1 MFRVPYMRI
10 FLGLVLLP
18 VVLLSSGHAAT
29 SKSKSDSAKKPA
41 TAAKRKSTSG
51 KSSSKKTTSKATPTP
66 TPEAESKPT
75 EGAEAA
81 EATDGKPSETPDSPK
96 PAESKESTEASEST
110 QPTKPADDTTPAPT
124 SPEPEKPAAAA
135 DSTPPPPPAPPKTAA
150 SPEPKVSTPK
160 STGGAQRQGEWTL
173 YRLDGR
179 DYVTMDNVAEF
190 YGLGSMQRTSAKGYT
205 CGAGQRRFRCEINS
219 KEFFINDL
227 KFILSYPVLEHL
239 GEACISRMDLTKLI
253 EPVMRPS
260 RIKGAEVVKTV
271 VLDAGHGGHDNGAW
285 SPYGHEKQFTLDV
298 VYRAKK
304 LLEMQGYRVVL
315 TRSSD
320 TFIPLYD
327 RARIANRHD
336 NAIFISV
343 HFNSGG
349 AGTGLETYTLAP
361 RGVPS
366 MMADGPSV
374 NDLVQSPGNV
384 NDPQNTALATATH
397 AAQVVRTKLYDRGIK
412 RARFVVLRETTIPAV
427 LLEGGFLSNS
437 YDAKIIAMPEYRQ
450 QMATSIVTA
459 VNNYRR
465 AVGGSGPE
473 VAGQPGTAPQVRLNG
488 TPSTPSTN

>member
-1 MFRVPYMRI
+1 MFRLPYMRI
-10 FLGLVLLP
+10 ILGLFLLPLVLL
-18 VVLLSSGHAAT
+18 VSSHAAT
-29 SKSKSDSAKKPA
+29 SKSKSDSARKPA
-41 TAAKRKSTSG
+41 TSTKKKSTSKKG
-51 KSSSKKTTSKATPTP
+51 TSTKSGAKSETSEEATPAP
-66 TPEAESKPT
+66 AAESKPGEQT
-75 EGAEAA
+75 ETA
-81 EATDGKPSETPDSPK
+81 
-96 PAESKESTEASEST
+96 ESTE
-110 QPTKPADDTTPAPT
+110 PTKPADSATSPGTEKPATHEATPTPPKSTPAPET
-124 SPEPEKPAAAA
+124 KALAPKPA
-135 DSTPPPPPAPPKTAA
+135 SGP
-150 SPEPKVSTPK
+150 
-160 STGGAQRQGEWTL
+160 QRQGEWTL
-173 YRLDGR
+173 YRLESR
-179 DYVTMDNVAEF
+179 DYVTMENVAEF
-190 YGLGSMQRTSAKGYT
+190 YSLGSVQQISEKGFS
-205 CGAGQRRFRCEINS
+205 CGLGQRRFRCEINS

-227 KFILSYPVLEHL
+227 KFILSYPILENL
-239 GEACISRMDLTKLI
+239 GQPCVSRMDLTKLI

-260 RIKGAEVVKTV
+260 RIKGAEIVKTV

-304 LLEMQGYRVVL
+304 LLEIQGYRVVL

-327 RARIANRHD
+327 RARIANAQD
-336 NAIFISV
+336 NAVFISV

-374 NDLVQSPGNV
+374 SDLVQSAGNV
-384 NDPQNTALATATH
+384 NDPQNMALATATH

-427 LLEGGFLSNS
+427 LLEGGFLSNT

-450 QMATSIVTA
+450 QMAASIVTA

-465 AVGGSGPE
+465 AVGGMGSA
-473 VAGQPGTAPQVRLNG
+473 VAGSTPQVRLNEA
-488 TPSTPSTN
+488 TPSPGTN

>member
-18 VVLLSSGHAAT
+18 VVLLSSSHAAT
-29 SKSKSDSAKKPA
+29 SKSKSDPAKKSA
-41 TAAKRKSTSG
+41 TTKRKSSSG
-51 KSSSKKTTSKATPTP
+51 KSSKSKTTPKATPTP
-66 TPEAESKPT
+66 APVPET
-75 EGAEAA
+75 
-81 EATDGKPSETPDSPK
+81 KPSEDTDATEPTDSTK
-96 PAESKESTEASEST
+96 PAESTDSTKPAESTES
-110 QPTKPADDTTPAPT
+110 TKPADSTPAP
-124 SPEPEKPAAAA
+124 SAEAEKPADAAE
-135 DSTPPPPPAPPKTAA
+135 STPPPPPTPPKSSST
-150 SPEPKVSTPK
+150 PEPKPAASKP
-160 STGGAQRQGEWTL
+160 TGPQRQGEWTL
-173 YRLDGR
+173 YRLEGR
-179 DYVTMDNVAEF
+179 DYVTMENVAEF
-190 YGLGSMQRTSAKGYT
+190 YGLGAMQRTSEKGYT

-227 KFILSYPVLEHL
+227 KFILSYPILEHL
-239 GEACISRMDLTKLI
+239 GQACVSRMDLTKLI

-285 SPYGHEKQFTLDV
+285 SPYGYEKQFTLDV
-298 VYRAKK
+298 VYRTKK
-304 LLEMQGYRVVL
+304 LLEAQGYRVVL

-327 RARIANRHD
+327 RSRIANRYD

-374 NDLVQSPGNV
+374 SDLVQSPGNV
-384 NDPQNTALATATH
+384 NDAQNTALATAAH

-437 YDAKIIAMPEYRQ
+437 YDAKIISMPEYRQ
-450 QMATSIVTA
+450 QMAASIVTA

-465 AVGGSGPE
+465 AVGGTSPA
-473 VAGQPGTAPQVRLNG
+473 VAQQPGTAPQVRLNG
-488 TPSTPSTN
+488 TPSSPSAN

>member
-1 MFRVPYMRI
+1 MRI
-10 FLGLVLLP
+10 ILGFVLLP
-18 VVLLSSGHAAT
+18 VVMLASGYAAT
-29 SKSKSDSAKKPA
+29 SKSKSESAKKPA
-41 TAAKRKSTSG
+41 ASAKRKGTST
-51 KSSSKKTTSKATPTP
+51 KSSSKTKPESKATPAP
-66 TPEAESKPT
+66 ESKP
-75 EGAEAA
+75 
-81 EATDGKPSETPDSPK
+81 EATDSS
-96 PAESKESTEASEST
+96 
-110 QPTKPADDTTPAPT
+110 KPADSADSTESTTAPQPEKPPTTEAAPPPPKSTPVPSPSAPT
-124 SPEPEKPAAAA
+124 S
-135 DSTPPPPPAPPKTAA
+135 TAA
-150 SPEPKVSTPK
+150 S
-160 STGGAQRQGEWTL
+160 QRQGEWTL

-179 DYVTMDNVAEF
+179 DYVTMENVADF
-190 YGLGSMQRTSAKGYT
+190 YGLGSLQHTPPNSFS
-205 CGAGQRRFRCEINS
+205 CGLGQRRFRCDLNS

-227 KFILSYPVLEHL
+227 KFILSYPIVENL
-239 GEACISRMDLTKLI
+239 GSPCISRMDLTKLI

-260 RIKGAEVVKTV
+260 RIKGAEIIKTV

-298 VYRAKK
+298 VYRAQK
-304 LLEMQGYRVVL
+304 LLEIQGYRVVL
-315 TRSSD
+315 TRTSD

-327 RARIANRHD
+327 RARVANHCD

-374 NDLVQSPGNV
+374 NDLVPNPGNI
-384 NDPQNTALATATH
+384 NDAQNMALATATH

-450 QMATSIVTA
+450 QMAASIVTA

-465 AVGGSGPE
+465 AVSGTSPA
-473 VAGQPGTAPQVRLNG
+473 VAQQPGTDPQVRLNG
-488 TPSTPSTN
+488 TPSTPTAN

>member
-1 MFRVPYMRI
+1 MFRLPYIMRI

-18 VVLLSSGHAAT
+18 FVLLVSSHAAT
-29 SKSKSDSAKKPA
+29 GKSKSDSARKPA
-41 TAAKRKSTSG
+41 TSAKKKSTSKKG
-51 KSSSKKTTSKATPTP
+51 TSAKSGTKSKTSDEATPAPATESKPGEPTETADSTEPTEPADSSTSPGTKEPASPDTTPTP
-66 TPEAESKPT
+66 PKSTPAP
-75 EGAEAA
+75 
-81 EATDGKPSETPDSPK
+81 ETK
-96 PAESKESTEASEST
+96 APA
-110 QPTKPADDTTPAPT
+110 TKPAF
-124 SPEPEKPAAAA
+124 SP
-135 DSTPPPPPAPPKTAA
+135 
-150 SPEPKVSTPK
+150 
-160 STGGAQRQGEWTL
+160 QRQGEWTL
-173 YRLDGR
+173 YRLESR
-179 DYVTMDNVAEF
+179 DYVTMENVADF
-190 YGLGSMQRTSAKGYT
+190 YSLGSIQQTSDRGFT
-205 CGAGQRRFRCEINS
+205 CGLGQRRFRCEINS

-227 KFILSYPVLEHL
+227 KFILSYPVLENL
-239 GEACISRMDLTKLI
+239 GQPCISRMDLTKLI

-260 RIKGAEVVKTV
+260 RIKGAEVVQTV

-304 LLEMQGYRVVL
+304 LLEIQGYRVVL

-327 RARIANRHD
+327 RARIANAQE
-336 NAIFISV
+336 NAVFISV

-374 NDLVQSPGNV
+374 SDLVQSAGNI
-384 NDPQNTALATATH
+384 NDPQNMALATATH

-427 LLEGGFLSNS
+427 LLEGGFLSNT

-450 QMATSIVTA
+450 QMAASIVTA

-465 AVGGSGPE
+465 AVGGTSP
-473 VAGQPGTAPQVRLNG
+473 AMAQQPGTTPQVRLNG
-488 TPSTPSTN
+488 TTPSPSAN

>member
-1 MFRVPYMRI
+1 MRI
-10 FLGLVLLP
+10 IFGLAVLPFVLLA
-18 VVLLSSGHAAT
+18 SGQAAT

-41 TAAKRKSTSG
+41 ASAKRKSASTKSG
-51 KSSSKKTTSKATPTP
+51 SKTKTAAKETAAPAS
-66 TPEAESKPT
+66 ESKPADT
-75 EGAEAA
+75 ADSTDSAEASKSESPADATESTKSTPPAESLEKPASA
-81 EATDGKPSETPDSPK
+81 EAT
-96 PAESKESTEASEST
+96 
-110 QPTKPADDTTPAPT
+110 
-124 SPEPEKPAAAA
+124 
-135 DSTPPPPPAPPKTAA
+135 PPAPPK
-150 SPEPKVSTPK
+150 STPAPETTPSAPK
-160 STGGAQRQGEWTL
+160 SVSGPQRQGEWTL

-179 DYVTMDNVAEF
+179 DYVTMENIAEF
-190 YGLGSMQRTSAKGYT
+190 YGLGAIQRISEKGYT
-205 CGAGQRRFRCEINS
+205 CGVGQRRFRCEINS
-219 KEFFINDL
+219 KEFYINDL
-227 KFILSYPVLEHL
+227 KFILSYSILDHL
-239 GEACISRMDLTKLI
+239 GQPCVSRMDLTKLI

-260 RIKGAEVVKTV
+260 RIKGAEIVKTV

-285 SPYGHEKQFTLDV
+285 SPYGYEKQFTLDV
-298 VYRAKK
+298 VYRTKK
-304 LLEMQGYRVVL
+304 LLEVQGYRVVL

-327 RARIANRHD
+327 RSRIANGYE

-374 NDLVQSPGNV
+374 SDLVQSAGNI
-384 NDPQNTALATATH
+384 NDAQNMALATATH

-450 QMATSIVTA
+450 QMAASIVTA

-465 AVGGSGPE
+465 AVGGTSPA
-473 VAGQPGTAPQVRLNG
+473 VAQQPGAAPQVRLNG
-488 TPSTPSTN
+488 TPVSPNAN

>member
-1 MFRVPYMRI
+1 
-10 FLGLVLLP
+10 L
-18 VVLLSSGHAAT
+18 
-29 SKSKSDSAKKPA
+29 
-41 TAAKRKSTSG
+41 
-51 KSSSKKTTSKATPTP
+51 
-66 TPEAESKPT
+66 
-75 EGAEAA
+75 
-81 EATDGKPSETPDSPK
+81 
-96 PAESKESTEASEST
+96 
-110 QPTKPADDTTPAPT
+110 
-124 SPEPEKPAAAA
+124 
-135 DSTPPPPPAPPKTAA
+135 
-150 SPEPKVSTPK
+150 
-160 STGGAQRQGEWTL
+160 
-173 YRLDGR
+173 
-179 DYVTMDNVAEF
+179 DNVAEF
-190 YGLGSMQRTSAKGYT
+190 YGLGGVQNASAKTYV
-205 CGAGQRRFRCEINS
+205 CGLGQRRFRCEINS

-227 KFILSYPVLEHL
+227 KFILSYPVLENA
-239 GEACISRMDLTKLI
+239 GQACISRMDLTKLI

-260 RIKGAEVVKTV
+260 RIKGAELIKTV

-285 SPYGHEKQFTLDV
+285 SPYGYEKQFTLDV
-298 VYRAKK
+298 VYRTKK
-304 LLEMQGYRVVL
+304 LLEVQGYQVVL

-327 RARIANRHD
+327 RSRIANRCD

-374 NDLVQSPGNV
+374 SDLMQSAGNINDA
-384 NDPQNTALATATH
+384 QNMALATATH

-450 QMATSIVTA
+450 QMAASIVTA

-465 AVGGSGPE
+465 AVSGTSPA
-473 VAGQPGTAPQVRLNG
+473 VAQQPGTAPQVRLNG
-488 TPSTPSTN
+488 TPSSPGPN

>member
-1 MFRVPYMRI
+1 V
-10 FLGLVLLP
+10 
-18 VVLLSSGHAAT
+18 
-29 SKSKSDSAKKPA
+29 
-41 TAAKRKSTSG
+41 
-51 KSSSKKTTSKATPTP
+51 
-66 TPEAESKPT
+66 
-75 EGAEAA
+75 
-81 EATDGKPSETPDSPK
+81 
-96 PAESKESTEASEST
+96 
-110 QPTKPADDTTPAPT
+110 TTP
-124 SPEPEKPAAAA
+124 
-135 DSTPPPPPAPPKTAA
+135 
-150 SPEPKVSTPK
+150 KV
-160 STGGAQRQGEWTL
+160 TGGPQRQGEWTL

-179 DYVTMDNVAEF
+179 DYVTMDNVADF
-190 YGLGSMQRTSAKGYT
+190 YGMGAMQRLSAKGYT

-239 GEACISRMDLTKLI
+239 GQPCVSRMDLTKLI

-374 NDLVQSPGNV
+374 SDLVQSPGNV
-384 NDPQNTALATATH
+384 NDAQNTALATATH
-397 AAQVVRTKLYDRGIK
+397 AAQVVRSKLYDRGIK

-473 VAGQPGTAPQVRLNG
+473 VAGHSGTTPQVRLNG

>member
-10 FLGLVLLP
+10 FLGLFLLP

-29 SKSKSDSAKKPA
+29 SKSKSDPAKKPA
-41 TAAKRKSTSG
+41 TTAKRKTTSG
-51 KSSSKKTTSKATPTP
+51 KSSSTKSSSKKTTTSKATPAP
-66 TPEAESKPT
+66 APEPESKPDDGT
-75 EGAEAA
+75 EAA
-81 EATDGKPSETPDSPK
+81 KSDDSTK
-96 PAESKESTEASEST
+96 PAEPTEST
-110 QPTKPADDTTPAPT
+110 KPSDTTPAP
-124 SPEPEKPAAAA
+124 SQPEEKAAA
-135 DSTPPPPPAPPKTAA
+135 DSTPPPAPPKSTPA
-150 SPEPKVSTPK
+150 PEPKPGATKAP
-160 STGGAQRQGEWTL
+160 TGPQRQGEWTL

-190 YGLGSMQRTSAKGYT
+190 YGLGAMQRISEKGYT

-227 KFILSYPVLEHL
+227 KFILSYPILDN
-239 GEACISRMDLTKLI
+239 GGQACVSRMDLTKLI

-260 RIKGAEVVKTV
+260 RIKGAELVKTV

-285 SPYGHEKQFTLDV
+285 SPYGYEKQFTLDV
-298 VYRAKK
+298 VYRTKK
-304 LLEMQGYRVVL
+304 LLEVQGYRVVL

-327 RARIANRHD
+327 RSRIANRYE

-374 NDLVQSPGNV
+374 SDLVQSAGNI
-384 NDPQNTALATATH
+384 NDAQNTALATATH

-437 YDAKIIAMPEYRQ
+437 YDAKIISMPEYRQ
-450 QMATSIVTA
+450 QMAASIVTA

-465 AVGGSGPE
+465 AVGGTTPA
-473 VAGQPGTAPQVRLNG
+473 VAQQPGTEPQVRLNG
-488 TPSTPSTN
+488 TPSSPRAN

>member
-1 MFRVPYMRI
+1 MRI

-18 VVLLSSGHAAT
+18 VVLLTSGHAAT
-29 SKSKSDSAKKPA
+29 SKSKSDIAKKPA
-41 TAAKRKSTSG
+41 TTAKRKSSVSG
-51 KSSSKKTTSKATPTP
+51 KSSKTKASPKATPTP
-66 TPEAESKPT
+66 ATEPSAEQTGEAEP
-75 EGAEAA
+75 ADAA
-81 EATDGKPSETPDSPK
+81 K
-96 PAESKESTEASEST
+96 PAEPSSETDKPSSDAPASES
-110 QPTKPADDTTPAPT
+110 
-124 SPEPEKPAAAA
+124 
-135 DSTPPPPPAPPKTAA
+135 STESAPPPPPAPPKSAP
-150 SPEPKVSTPK
+150 SPEAK
-160 STGGAQRQGEWTL
+160 SSSKPNGPQQQGEWTL

-179 DYVTMDNVAEF
+179 DYVTMENVAEF
-190 YGLGSMQRTSAKGYT
+190 YGLGALQRTSEKGFT
-205 CGAGQRRFRCEINS
+205 CGLGQRRFRCEVNS

-227 KFILSYPVLEHL
+227 KFILSYSVLEHL
-239 GEACISRMDLTKLI
+239 GQPCISRMDLTKLI

-260 RIKGAEVVKTV
+260 RIKGAEVIQTV

-285 SPYGHEKQFTLDV
+285 SPYGYEKQFTLDV
-298 VYRAKK
+298 VYRTKK
-304 LLEMQGYRVVL
+304 LLEAQGYRVVL

-327 RARIANRHD
+327 RSRIANRYD

-374 NDLVQSPGNV
+374 SDLVQNPGNV
-384 NDPQNTALATATH
+384 NDAQNTALATATH

-427 LLEGGFLSNS
+427 LLEGGFLSNG
-437 YDAKIIAMPEYRQ
+437 YDAKIISMPEYRQ

-465 AVGGSGPE
+465 AVSGSPA
-473 VAGQPGTAPQVRLNG
+473 VAQEPGTAPQVRLNG
-488 TPSTPSTN
+488 TPGTPSAN

>member
-1 MFRVPYMRI
+1 MFRLPYIMRI
-10 FLGLVLLP
+10 ILGLVLLP
-18 VVLLSSGHAAT
+18 FVLLVSSHAAT
-29 SKSKSDSAKKPA
+29 SKSKSNSARKPAASAK
-41 TAAKRKSTSG
+41 
-51 KSSSKKTTSKATPTP
+51 KKTTSTKSGAKSKTSDGATPTP
-66 TPEAESKPT
+66 AAESKPGEPT
-75 EGAEAA
+75 ETADSTEPADSSTSAGAQ
-81 EATDGKPSETPDSPK
+81 K
-96 PAESKESTEASEST
+96 PA
-110 QPTKPADDTTPAPT
+110 
-124 SPEPEKPAAAA
+124 SPEA
-135 DSTPPPPPAPPKTAA
+135 TPPPPAAPPK
-150 SPEPKVSTPK
+150 STPAPETK
-160 STGGAQRQGEWTL
+160 APDPKPASGPQRQGEWTL
-173 YRLDGR
+173 YRLENR
-179 DYVTMDNVAEF
+179 DYVTMENVADF
-190 YGLGSMQRTSAKGYT
+190 YSLGSIQQISEKGFT
-205 CGAGQRRFRCEINS
+205 CGLGQRRFRCEINS

-227 KFILSYPVLEHL
+227 KFILSYPILENL
-239 GEACISRMDLTKLI
+239 GQPCISRMDLTKLI

-260 RIKGAEVVKTV
+260 RIKGADIVKTV

-304 LLEMQGYRVVL
+304 LLEIQGYSVVL

-327 RARIANRHD
+327 RARIANAQD
-336 NAIFISV
+336 KAVFISV

-374 NDLVQSPGNV
+374 SDLVQSAGNV
-384 NDPQNTALATATH
+384 NDPQNMALATATH

-437 YDAKIIAMPEYRQ
+437 YDAKIIAMPEYRE
-450 QMATSIVTA
+450 QMAGSIVTA

-465 AVGGSGPE
+465 AVGGTSPA
-473 VAGQPGTAPQVRLNG
+473 VAGSTPQVRLKG
-488 TPSTPSTN
+488 ATPSPDTN